1 MASRTAESGLRHSPL
16 FATATLLAATG
27 LTSWWTNGQLR
38 PPDSLPLIVLLTLGV
53 ATGLVWRTTK
63 SELRRILACWLALL
77 VSGVGIVASLTGHRS
92 IEACTGLFNTWET
105 VRISRSY
112 SLLTDE
118 LVCRNSRG
126 TDSDAVALRGWDV
139 FHGNSD

>member
-1 MASRTAESGLRHSPL
+1 MALPTAESGVQHSAL

-27 LTSWWTNGQLR
+27 LTAWWTSGQLR
-38 PPDSLPLIVLLTLGV
+38 PPGSLPLIVLLALGV
-53 ATGLVWRTTK
+53 STGLIWRTTK
-63 SELRRILACWLALL
+63 SKPRRILACWLALL
-77 VSGVGIVASLTGHRS
+77 FSGVGIVTSLTGYRS

-126 TDSDAVALRGWDV
+126 TGSDAVALRGWDV
-139 FHGNSD
+139 FHGNHD